1 MNLEFCLY
9 LFWCILLYQRGRADH
24 FKRFL
29 SFLFTSMHRYL
40 LNLLSGFDTMHGFKW
55 LELFTSCCLSRVPW
69 CCIWLLGILFSLFCF
84 QFKVNFIF
92 RFGLIHISSYLFLGL
107 SLCALANFLP
117 WLVRISLIMIKAL
130 PLYDLLLTCKDFD
143 CAKKARTSKF
153 NCTSRNINK

>member
-24 FKRFL
+24 FERFL

-92 RFGLIHISSYLFLGL
+92 RFGLIHI
-107 SLCALANFLP
+107 P
-117 WLVRISLIMIKAL
+117 
-130 PLYDLLLTCKDFD
+130 LTCFWGYLCLLWPTSFRSLGCLYIFD
-143 CAKKARTSKF
+143 NDQGPSSLWFAF
-153 NCTSRNINK
+153 NV